1 MLKSGMDRRSLIR
14 AASYAVL
21 MAPLLGLSSCL
32 GRQFT
37 PFRYRLSLYVT
48 KGGRIY
54 SGSSVVEVHQ
64 GVTQTI
70 DDGNLWTATFKGE
83 ATLVDLGN
91 DEVLLGLLTGNL
103 PWQSN
108 PTFMLADLYGVNR
121 RPGAEGA
128 FIDELSQKRGV
139 LSLAPEQ
146 MPTLITFNDVND
158 PASYVRVDPT
168 DPGLTLGAAVT
179 NISATIEITDVP
191 VTRGLRKRLKWLK
204 STHYYLNGQRGGR
217 SADVHVTQLIQGI

>member
-1 MLKSGMDRRSLIR
+1 MLKSRMDRRSLIR
-14 AASYAVL
+14 TAGYLSLAV
-21 MAPLLGLSSCL
+21 PLLMQTSCL

-48 KGGRIY
+48 KGDRIY

-70 DDGNLWTATFKGE
+70 DAGNLWSATFKGE
-83 ATLVDLGN
+83 ATLVDIGN
-91 DEVLLGLLTGNL
+91 NEVLLGLLNGNM

-108 PTFMLADLYGVNR
+108 PTFMLADLYGVNQR
-121 RPGAEGA
+121 SEPEEA
-128 FIDELSQKRGV
+128 FVSELSQKRGV
-139 LSLAPEQ
+139 RDLSPEQ
-146 MPTLITFNDVND
+146 MPTLITCNDVND

-179 NISATIEITDVP
+179 NISATIEITDAP
-191 VTRGLRKRLKWLK
+191 VTRGLRKRLKWL
-204 STHYYLNGQRGGR
+204 GR
-217 SADVHVTQLIQGI
+217 VHNSLKRNQPATFYVDADQLIQGL